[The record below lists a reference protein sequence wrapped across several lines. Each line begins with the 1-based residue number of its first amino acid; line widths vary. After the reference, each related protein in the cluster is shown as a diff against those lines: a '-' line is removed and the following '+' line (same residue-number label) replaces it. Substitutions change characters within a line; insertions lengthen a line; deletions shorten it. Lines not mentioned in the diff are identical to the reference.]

1 MSSGASRAAIYEVL
15 TISKDGKEEP
25 LQGKTVNF
33 NYYESLYSPV
43 VSGNLTYVD
52 AGGSTEDKK
61 DNLTSI
67 KDGLPITALEDLKV
81 KIQTSFGTID
91 FTKDPFK
98 VTSSPIMHQE
108 SNRQTVLL
116 TFVNE
121 KELRNSEVPVFDRYV
136 GRISDSIRKIL
147 QQKLQISN
155 DKIDIE
161 PTKNSYGFVGKGRG
175 ALNIILDLCRRSV
188 PVKGDAGYFFYQTQD
203 GFNYKSIDS
212 LLSQDPKQKYL
223 YYGALR
229 SNVENSDN
237 DFNVLLA
244 PKVKKDQDITKA
256 LKDGTYVNRNI
267 FFNPQTF
274 EHSEVVF
281 SVDKDGVKKTLGGD
295 LPIKTGELKSFV
307 KTNHHILDIGSFEVQ
322 NQIPNNDPREWQA
335 TSTMRYNLLHS
346 IVMEIQIPCNSELR
360 AGDVIELEIESI
372 KEDMVQS
379 PSDEQQSGKYLIL
392 HLCHHFDSL
401 RSFTSLTLVRDSYGM
416 RRSKD

>member
-15 TISKDGKEEP
+15 TISKEGKEEP
-25 LQGKTVNF
+25 LTGKTVNF

-52 AGGSTEDKK
+52 AGGSVEDKK

-81 KIQTSFGTID
+81 KIQTAFGTLD

-116 TFVNE
+116 TFVND
-121 KELRNSEVPVFDRYV
+121 KELKNSEVPIFDRYV
-136 GRISDSIRKIL
+136 GKISDSIKKIL
-147 QQKLQISN
+147 LEKLQVSN

-161 PTKNSYGFVGKGRG
+161 ATKNSYGFVGKGRG

-188 PVKGDAGYFFYQTQD
+188 PVKGDAGYFFFQTQD
-203 GFNYKSIDS
+203 GFKYKSINS
-212 LLSQDPKQKYL
+212 LLSQEPKQKYL
-223 YYGALR
+223 YYGAMR
-229 SNVENSDN
+229 TNQENSDN
-237 DFNVLLA
+237 DFKILLP
-244 PKVKKDQDITKA
+244 PKVKKDQDITKT
-256 LKDGTYVNRNI
+256 LKDGTYVNRNV

-274 EHSEVVF
+274 EHSEIVF
-281 SVDKDGVKKTLGGD
+281 SVDKDGVKKTLGGE
-295 LPIKTGELKSFV
+295 LPIKTNDLKSFV

-322 NQIPNNDPREWQA
+322 NQNPNNDPREWQA
-335 TSTMRYNLLHS
+335 SSTMRYNLLHS
-346 IVMEIQIPCNSELR
+346 IVMEIQIPCNTELM
-360 AGDVIELEIESI
+360 AGDIIEIEIESI
-372 KEDMVQS
+372 KEDKVQS
-379 PSDEQQSGKYLIL
+379 PSDEQQSGKYLIM

-401 RSFTSLTLVRDSYGM
+401 RSFTSLTLVRDSYGI

>member
-81 KIQTSFGTID
+81 KIQTSFGTLD
-91 FTKDPFK
+91 FTRDPFK

-136 GRISDSIRKIL
+136 GRISDSIKKIL

-203 GFNYKSIDS
+203 GFKYKSIDS
-212 LLSQDPKQKYL
+212 LLSQEPKQKYL

-274 EHSEVVF
+274 EHSEVIF

-295 LPIKTGELKSFV
+295 LPIKTDELKSFV

-322 NQIPNNDPREWQA
+322 NQNPNNDPREWQA

-401 RSFTSLTLVRDSYGM
+401 RSFTSLTLVRDSYGI

>member
-81 KIQTSFGTID
+81 KIQTSFGTLD
-91 FTKDPFK
+91 FTRDPFK

-295 LPIKTGELKSFV
+295 LPIKTDELKSFV

>member
-15 TISKDGKEEP
+15 TISKDGKEHP

-52 AGGSTEDKK
+52 AGGSVEDKK
-61 DNLTSI
+61 ENLTSI

-81 KIQTSFGTID
+81 KIQTSFGTLD
-91 FTKDPFK
+91 FTRDPFK

-203 GFNYKSIDS
+203 GFKYKSIDS

-237 DFNVLLA
+237 DFNILLA

-295 LPIKTGELKSFV
+295 LPIKTDELKSFV

-322 NQIPNNDPREWQA
+322 NQNPNNDPREWQA

-346 IVMEIQIPCNSELR
+346 IVMEIQIPCNVELR

-401 RSFTSLTLVRDSYGM
+401 RSFTSLTLVRDSYGI

>member
-15 TISKDGKEEP
+15 TISKEGKEEP
-25 LQGKTVNF
+25 LTGKTVNF

-52 AGGSTEDKK
+52 AGGSVEDKK
-61 DNLTSI
+61 DNLTGI

-81 KIQTSFGTID
+81 KIQTAFGTLD

-116 TFVNE
+116 TFVND
-121 KELRNSEVPVFDRYV
+121 KELKNSEVPIFDRYV
-136 GRISDSIRKIL
+136 GKISDSIKKIL
-147 QQKLQISN
+147 LEKLQVSN

-161 PTKNSYGFVGKGRG
+161 ATKNSYGFVGKGRG

-188 PVKGDAGYFFYQTQD
+188 PVKGDAGYFFFQTQD
-203 GFNYKSIDS
+203 GFKYKSINS
-212 LLSQDPKQKYL
+212 LLSQEPKQKYL
-223 YYGALR
+223 YYGAMR
-229 SNVENSDN
+229 TNQENSDN
-237 DFNVLLA
+237 DFKILLP
-244 PKVKKDQDITKA
+244 PKVKKDQDITKT
-256 LKDGTYVNRNI
+256 LKDGTYVNRNV

-281 SVDKDGVKKTLGGD
+281 SVDKDGVKKTLGGE
-295 LPIKTGELKSFV
+295 LPIKTNDLKSFV

-322 NQIPNNDPREWQA
+322 NQNPNNDPREWQA
-335 TSTMRYNLLHS
+335 SSTMRYNLLHS
-346 IVMEIQIPCNSELR
+346 IVMEIQIPCNTELM
-360 AGDVIELEIESI
+360 AGDIIEIEIESI
-372 KEDMVQS
+372 KEDKVQS
-379 PSDEQQSGKYLIL
+379 PSDEQQSGKYLIM

-401 RSFTSLTLVRDSYGM
+401 RSFTSLTLVRDSYGI

>member
-61 DNLTSI
+61 ENLTSI

-81 KIQTSFGTID
+81 KIQTSFGTLD
-91 FTKDPFK
+91 FTRDPFK

-121 KELRNSEVPVFDRYV
+121 KELKNSEVPVFDRYV
-136 GRISDSIRKIL
+136 GRISDSIKKIL

-203 GFNYKSIDS
+203 GFKYKSIDS
-212 LLSQDPKQKYL
+212 LLSQEPKQKYL

-274 EHSEVVF
+274 EHSEVIF

-295 LPIKTGELKSFV
+295 LPIKTDELKSFV

-322 NQIPNNDPREWQA
+322 NQNPNNDPREWQA

-379 PSDEQQSGKYLIL
+379 PADEQQSGKYLIL

-401 RSFTSLTLVRDSYGM
+401 RSFTSLTLVRDSYGI

>member
-15 TISKDGKEEP
+15 TISKEGKEEP
-25 LQGKTVNF
+25 LTGKTVNF

-52 AGGSTEDKK
+52 AGGSVEDKK

-81 KIQTSFGTID
+81 KIQTAFGTLD

-116 TFVNE
+116 TFVND
-121 KELRNSEVPVFDRYV
+121 KELKNSEVPIFDRYV
-136 GRISDSIRKIL
+136 GKISDSIKKIL
-147 QQKLQISN
+147 LEKLQISN

-161 PTKNSYGFVGKGRG
+161 ATKNSYGFVGKGRG

-188 PVKGDAGYFFYQTQD
+188 PVKGDAGYFFFQTQD
-203 GFNYKSIDS
+203 GFKYKSINS
-212 LLSQDPKQKYL
+212 LLSQEPKQKYL
-223 YYGALR
+223 YYGAMR
-229 SNVENSDN
+229 TNQENSDN
-237 DFNVLLA
+237 DFKILLP
-244 PKVKKDQDITKA
+244 PKVKKDQDITKT
-256 LKDGTYVNRNI
+256 LKDGTYVNRNV

-281 SVDKDGVKKTLGGD
+281 SVDKDGVKKTLGGE
-295 LPIKTGELKSFV
+295 LPIKTNDLKSFV

-322 NQIPNNDPREWQA
+322 NQNPNNDPREWQA
-335 TSTMRYNLLHS
+335 SSTMRYNLLHS
-346 IVMEIQIPCNSELR
+346 IVMEIQIPCNTELM
-360 AGDVIELEIESI
+360 AGDIIEIEIESI

-379 PSDEQQSGKYLIL
+379 PSDEQQSGKYLIM

-401 RSFTSLTLVRDSYGM
+401 RSFTSLTLVRDSYGI

>member
-81 KIQTSFGTID
+81 KIQTSFGTLD
-91 FTKDPFK
+91 FTRDPFK

-203 GFNYKSIDS
+203 GFKYKSIDS
-212 LLSQDPKQKYL
+212 LLSQEPKQKYL

-237 DFNVLLA
+237 DFNILLA

-274 EHSEVVF
+274 EHSEVIF

-295 LPIKTGELKSFV
+295 LPIKTDDLKSFV

-322 NQIPNNDPREWQA
+322 NQNPNNDPREWQA

-346 IVMEIQIPCNSELR
+346 IVMEIQIPCNAELR

-401 RSFTSLTLVRDSYGM
+401 RSFTSLTLVRDSYGI

>member
-15 TISKDGKEEP
+15 TISKDGKEHP

-52 AGGSTEDKK
+52 AGGSVEDKK
-61 DNLTSI
+61 ENLTSI

-81 KIQTSFGTID
+81 KIQTSFGTLD
-91 FTKDPFK
+91 FTRDPFK

-175 ALNIILDLCRRSV
+175 ALNIVLDLCRRSV

-203 GFNYKSIDS
+203 GFKYKSIDS
-212 LLSQDPKQKYL
+212 LLSQEPKQKYL

-237 DFNVLLA
+237 DFNILLA

-274 EHSEVVF
+274 EHSEVIF

-295 LPIKTGELKSFV
+295 LPIKTDDLKSFV

-322 NQIPNNDPREWQA
+322 NQNPNNDPREWQA

-346 IVMEIQIPCNSELR
+346 IVMEIQIPCNAELR

-401 RSFTSLTLVRDSYGM
+401 RSFTSLTLVRDSYGI

>member
-1 MSSGASRAAIYEVL
+1 MSTGASRAAIYEVL
-15 TISKDGKEEP
+15 TISKDGKEET
-25 LQGKTVNF
+25 LTGKTVNF

-52 AGGSTEDKK
+52 AGGSTEDKR

-81 KIQTSFGTID
+81 KIQTAFGTLD

-116 TFVNE
+116 TFVND
-121 KELRNSEVPVFDRYV
+121 KELKNSEVPIFDRYV
-136 GRISDSIRKIL
+136 GKISDSIKKIL
-147 QQKLQISN
+147 QEKLQISD
-155 DKIDIE
+155 DKIDVE
-161 PTKNSYGFVGKGRG
+161 ATKNSYGFVGKGRG

-188 PVKGDAGYFFYQTQD
+188 PVKGDAGYFFFQTQD
-203 GFNYKSIDS
+203 GFKYKSINS
-212 LLSQDPKQKYL
+212 LLSQEPKQKYL
-223 YYGALR
+223 YYGAMR
-229 SNVENSDN
+229 TNQENSDN
-237 DFNVLLA
+237 DFKILLP
-244 PKVKKDQDITKA
+244 PKVKKDQDITKT
-256 LKDGTYVNRNI
+256 LKDGTYVNRNV

-281 SVDKDGVKKTLGGD
+281 SVDKDGVKKTLGGE
-295 LPIKTGELKSFV
+295 LPIKTNDLKSFV

-322 NQIPNNDPREWQA
+322 NQNPNNDPREWQA
-335 TSTMRYNLLHS
+335 SSTMRYNLLHS
-346 IVMEIQIPCNSELR
+346 IVMEIQIPCNTELM
-360 AGDVIELEIESI
+360 AGDIIEIEIESI

-379 PSDEQQSGKYLIL
+379 PSDEQQSGNYLIM

-401 RSFTSLTLVRDSYGM
+401 RSFTSLTLVRDSYGI

>member
-15 TISKDGKEEP
+15 TISKEGKEEP
-25 LQGKTVNF
+25 LTGKTVNF

-81 KIQTSFGTID
+81 KIQTAFGTLD

-116 TFVNE
+116 TFVND
-121 KELRNSEVPVFDRYV
+121 KELKNSEVPIFDRYV
-136 GRISDSIRKIL
+136 GKISDSIKKIL
-147 QQKLQISN
+147 LEKLQISN

-161 PTKNSYGFVGKGRG
+161 ATKNSYGFVGKGRG

-188 PVKGDAGYFFYQTQD
+188 PVKGDAGYFFFQTQD
-203 GFNYKSIDS
+203 GFKYKSINS
-212 LLSQDPKQKYL
+212 LLSQEPKQKYL
-223 YYGALR
+223 YYGAMR
-229 SNVENSDN
+229 TNQENSDN
-237 DFNVLLA
+237 DFKILLP
-244 PKVKKDQDITKA
+244 PKVKKDQDITKT
-256 LKDGTYVNRNI
+256 LKDGTYVNRNV

-281 SVDKDGVKKTLGGD
+281 SVDKDGVKKTLGGE
-295 LPIKTGELKSFV
+295 LPIKTNDLKSFV

-322 NQIPNNDPREWQA
+322 NQNPNNDPREWQA
-335 TSTMRYNLLHS
+335 SSTMRYNLLHS
-346 IVMEIQIPCNSELR
+346 IVMEIQIPCNTELM
-360 AGDVIELEIESI
+360 AGDIIEIEIESI

-379 PSDEQQSGKYLIL
+379 PSDEQQSGKYLIM

-401 RSFTSLTLVRDSYGM
+401 RSFTSLTLVRDSYGI

>member
-15 TISKDGKEEP
+15 TISKDGKEHP

-52 AGGSTEDKK
+52 AGGSVEDKK
-61 DNLTSI
+61 ENLTSI

-81 KIQTSFGTID
+81 KIQTSFGTLD
-91 FTKDPFK
+91 FTRDPFK

-203 GFNYKSIDS
+203 GFKYKSIDS
-212 LLSQDPKQKYL
+212 LLSQEPKQKYL

-295 LPIKTGELKSFV
+295 LPIKTDELKSFV

-322 NQIPNNDPREWQA
+322 NQNPNNDPREWQA

-379 PSDEQQSGKYLIL
+379 PADEQQSGKYLIL

-401 RSFTSLTLVRDSYGM
+401 RSFTSLTLVRDSYGI

>member
-15 TISKDGKEEP
+15 TISKDGKEHP

-52 AGGSTEDKK
+52 AGGSVEDKK
-61 DNLTSI
+61 ENLTSI

-81 KIQTSFGTID
+81 KIQTSFGTLD
-91 FTKDPFK
+91 FTRDPFK

-203 GFNYKSIDS
+203 GFKYKSIDS

-237 DFNVLLA
+237 DFNILLA

-295 LPIKTGELKSFV
+295 LPIKTDELKSFV

-346 IVMEIQIPCNSELR
+346 IVMEIQIPCNAELR

-401 RSFTSLTLVRDSYGM
+401 RSFTSLTLVRDSYGI

>member
-15 TISKDGKEEP
+15 TISKDGKEHP

-52 AGGSTEDKK
+52 AGGSVEDKK
-61 DNLTSI
+61 ENLTSI

-81 KIQTSFGTID
+81 KIQTSFGTLD
-91 FTKDPFK
+91 FTRDPFK

-203 GFNYKSIDS
+203 GFKYKSIDS

-237 DFNVLLA
+237 DFNILLA

-295 LPIKTGELKSFV
+295 LPIKTDELKSFV

-322 NQIPNNDPREWQA
+322 NQNPNNDPREWQA

-346 IVMEIQIPCNSELR
+346 IVMEIQIPCNAELR

-401 RSFTSLTLVRDSYGM
+401 RSFTSLTLVRDSYGI

>member
-61 DNLTSI
+61 ENLTSI

-81 KIQTSFGTID
+81 KIQTSFGTLD
-91 FTKDPFK
+91 FTRDPFK

-121 KELRNSEVPVFDRYV
+121 KELKNSEVPVFDRYV
-136 GRISDSIRKIL
+136 GRISDSIKKIL

-203 GFNYKSIDS
+203 GFKYKSIDS
-212 LLSQDPKQKYL
+212 LLSQEPKQKYL

-295 LPIKTGELKSFV
+295 LPIKTDELKSFV

-322 NQIPNNDPREWQA
+322 NQNPNNDPREWQA

-346 IVMEIQIPCNSELR
+346 IVMEIQIPCNAELR